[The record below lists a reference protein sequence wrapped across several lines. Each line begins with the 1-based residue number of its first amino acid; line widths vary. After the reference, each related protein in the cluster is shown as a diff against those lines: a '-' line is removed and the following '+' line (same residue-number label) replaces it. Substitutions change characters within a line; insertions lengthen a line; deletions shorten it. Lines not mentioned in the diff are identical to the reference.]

1 LRFSDASEVTLL
13 PAEGVAEA
21 DALEAFDAEGADT
34 FRVFSTVETE
44 APDAEGAAEAL
55 ALILVEMFGGAEVT
69 TTEGITLAF
78 VDVVGGADV
87 TTTEGFVLALVVV
100 TGGKD
105 AATEVATEVAMR
117 ALVLVDSDVAA
128 VVVAVAGNVLN
139 ALVTTADALVI
150 VGTPEGPLN
159 KPVGA
164 GTDVSSVDAFA
175 RSPSEAVSRPSEVSM
190 S

>member
-1 LRFSDASEVTLL
+1 LLLLCFSGASEVTLP

-21 DALEAFDAEGADT
+21 NALEAFDAEGADI
-34 FRVFSTVETE
+34 FRVFSTVEAK

-55 ALILVEMFGGAEVT
+55 ALVLVEVVGGAEVT
-69 TTEGITLAF
+69 TTEGFA
-78 VDVVGGADV
+78 
-87 TTTEGFVLALVVV
+87 LALVVV

-105 AATEVATEVAMR
+105 ATTEVATEVTTGVATEVVTR
-117 ALVLVDSDVAA
+117 ALALADNDAA
-128 VVVAVAGNVLN
+128 AEIVAVAGNVLD
-139 ALVTTADALVI
+139 AIVTTADALVV

-164 GTDVSSVDAFA
+164 GADGTRSVVFA

-190 S
+190 G